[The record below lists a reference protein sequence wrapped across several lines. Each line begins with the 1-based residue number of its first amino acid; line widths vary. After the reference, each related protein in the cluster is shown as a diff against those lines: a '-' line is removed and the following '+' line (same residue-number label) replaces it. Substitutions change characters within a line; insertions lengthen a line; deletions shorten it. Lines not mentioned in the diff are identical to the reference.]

1 MALFKELKSKLFIFF
16 TVILFLKGALAWFVV
31 FDDGPSWTTLLT
43 EIPFFWI
50 IFCFIEWFA
59 TKRKILYYM
68 IANFLIT
75 LLYFAVLMYYKYYGV
90 IVTYHALSQADKV
103 TKVGESTYSL
113 MDPYY
118 LLIFIDIII
127 FAFFMFRPKSIAKMK
142 NIGMHRTNR
151 RVLLG
156 AFVLSLALCVFNI
169 WPNHASMNET
179 KKAEEMG
186 ILNYEVYTIVSD
198 TTKEEEII
206 PKEEITQ
213 DAIDELK
220 GIVQPANPQYFG
232 ADKGKNLIIIQME
245 SFQNFLIGLTIDGQ
259 EVTPNVNKLA
269 ADNFH
274 FDQFFTSAGAGTTSD
289 AEYTV
294 NTSLYIPK
302 NEPAIQN
309 YVKKALPSLPK
320 LLGDN
325 GYATSTFHT
334 NDVSFWNRTEL
345 YKAIGFQ
352 KYYDKSFY
360 GDNEEEHVA
369 FGANDEVLFDKTI
382 GVLKEMDESEQP
394 FYAQILTMTAHHPFH
409 LPDSLAK
416 MELPGELEGT
426 LIGDYIRSQ
435 NYADYALGQFI
446 DELKESGLWDDS
458 VIVFYGD
465 HQGIS
470 KFLIDESEKEYLKG
484 LLGKDYDYTEVL
496 KIPLIMHAPDVTY
509 PSVVHTTGAQI
520 DILPTVA
527 NLLGVSMGDQIHFGQ
542 DLLNQPSNLL
552 PMRHFLPTGSFIN
565 DTQLFIPGI
574 EYKDGIH
581 YSIEDN
587 SQSTSLSD
595 ESQYLNALKLLQM
608 SDSFVKQLPDTDP
621 SDAPVSG
628 ADNASTEPATD
639 SETATDDGAGAT
651 TEVPAE
657 TDAPASSASASES
670 PAQ

>member
-31 FDDGPSWTTLLT
+31 FDNGPSWTTLLT
-43 EIPFFWI
+43 EIPVFWI
-50 IFCFIEWFA
+50 VFCFIEWFA
-59 TKRKILYYM
+59 TKRKVLYYM

-90 IVTYHALSQADKV
+90 IATYHALGQADKV

-127 FAFFMFRPKSIAKMK
+127 FAAFFMFRPKSIAKMK
-142 NIGMHRTNR
+142 AMGMQRTNR

-156 AFVLSLALCVFNI
+156 AFILSVALCIFNI

-186 ILNYEVYTIVSD
+186 ILNYEVYTIVND

-213 DAIDELK
+213 EAIDQLK
-220 GIVQPANPQYFG
+220 GISKPANPQFYG

-245 SFQNFLIGLTIDGQ
+245 SFQNFLIGLKIDGQ
-259 EVTPNVNKLA
+259 EITPNMNKLA

-274 FDQFFTSAGAGTTSD
+274 FSQFFTSAGAGTTSD

-294 NTSLYIPK
+294 NTSLYVPK

-320 LLGDN
+320 LLEAN
-325 GYATSTFHT
+325 GYSTATFHT

-352 KYYDKSFY
+352 KYYDKTFY
-360 GDNEEEHVA
+360 GDNQNEHVA
-369 FGANDEVLFDKTI
+369 FGANDEVLYSKTI
-382 GVLKEMDESEQP
+382 DVLKEMDKSEQP
-394 FYAQILTMTAHHPFH
+394 FYSHILSMTAHHPFH
-409 LPDSLAK
+409 LPESMYK
-416 MELPGELEGT
+416 MDLPDELEGT
-426 LIGDYIRSQ
+426 LVGDYIRSQ

-446 DELKESGLWDDS
+446 DDLKSSGLWDDS
-458 VIVFYGD
+458 VVLLYGD

-470 KFLIDESEKEYLKG
+470 KFLIDDKEKEYLKNI
-484 LLGKDYDYTEVL
+484 LGKDYDYTEVL
-496 KIPLIMHAPDVTY
+496 NIPLIMHAPGVTY
-509 PSVVHTTGAQI
+509 PSEIKTTGAQV
-520 DILPTVA
+520 DIMPTVA
-527 NLLGVSMGDQIHFGQ
+527 NLLGVSMDNQIHFGQ
-542 DLLNQPSNLL
+542 DLLNQTSNVL

-587 SQSTSLSD
+587 SESTTGSD
-595 ESQYLNALKLLQM
+595 EWEYLNALKLLQM
-608 SDSFVKQLPDTDP
+608 SDSFVKQLPEADP
-621 SDAPVSG
+621 SDAPVNAVESANN
-628 ADNASTEPATD
+628 ADADSTKDVASTEDAATESPSAS
-639 SETATDDGAGAT
+639 SEAT
-651 TEVPAE
+651 PAE
-657 TDAPASSASASES
+657 
-670 PAQ
+670 